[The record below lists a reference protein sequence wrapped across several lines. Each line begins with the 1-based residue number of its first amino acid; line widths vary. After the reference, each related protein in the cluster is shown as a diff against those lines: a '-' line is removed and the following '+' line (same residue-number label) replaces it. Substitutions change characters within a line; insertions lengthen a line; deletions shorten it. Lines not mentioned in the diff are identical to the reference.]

1 MKTKKDLFY
10 AAAAV
15 TFAVAA
21 VAYTFWGYFNLG
33 ATLSCLLF
41 LLLST
46 CYLADRTQKPG
57 VFSCLCGGLAL
68 FSSLVYTLSTDV
80 LFKFLG
86 IPLILGLTAI
96 YLSGLGANLRYWQG
110 GYKIIL
116 DIVRTLFILPLA
128 HLGTVMKNLFARAA
142 NKRPAKIW
150 AILLGVCAAFPILLI
165 VIPLLIRADAAFS
178 DLMLQLAENL
188 SDTLAQIILG
198 LLLAPFIIT
207 LLYSLK
213 KGLDKPCQAAEKTSK
228 IPSVNSVGVVS
239 FLSAICFCYLIYLF
253 SQLAYFFNG
262 FAGILPNS
270 WNVVDYAKRGFFE
283 ICVIAA
289 INLTVVFASSALVSR
304 RKAGI
309 LPVSV
314 KALNLFISF
323 FTLLLIA
330 TAQAKMV
337 MYIQDFGMT
346 RLRLLT
352 SLFMGLL
359 MLIYFAVILRLFIRR
374 FPYMKAII
382 IAGSVVFLAAWGLT
396 PIQKDI
402 NALVCEYNISAYT
415 KGELDSFD
423 LSYLSSLGSSS
434 TFYLIEIA
442 DDTAFPTEIREQA
455 RGILRQRAEE
465 KTADE
470 KGGLKSYNYIKSAE
484 AQALRHWTV
493 EHKKP

>member
-1 MKTKKDLFY
+1 
-10 AAAAV
+10 
-15 TFAVAA
+15 
-21 VAYTFWGYFNLG
+21 
-33 ATLSCLLF
+33 
-41 LLLST
+41 
-46 CYLADRTQKPG
+46 
-57 VFSCLCGGLAL
+57 
-68 FSSLVYTLSTDV
+68 
-80 LFKFLG
+80 
-86 IPLILGLTAI
+86 
-96 YLSGLGANLRYWQG
+96 
-110 GYKIIL
+110 
-116 DIVRTLFILPLA
+116 
-128 HLGTVMKNLFARAA
+128 
-142 NKRPAKIW
+142 
-150 AILLGVCAAFPILLI
+150 
-165 VIPLLIRADAAFS
+165 
-178 DLMLQLAENL
+178 
-188 SDTLAQIILG
+188 
-198 LLLAPFIIT
+198 
-207 LLYSLK
+207 
-213 KGLDKPCQAAEKTSK
+213 
-228 IPSVNSVGVVS
+228 
-239 FLSAICFCYLIYLF
+239 
-253 SQLAYFFNG
+253 
-262 FAGILPNS
+262 
-270 WNVVDYAKRGFFE
+270 
-283 ICVIAA
+283 
-289 INLTVVFASSALVSR
+289 
-304 RKAGI
+304 
-309 LPVSV
+309 
-314 KALNLFISF
+314 
-323 FTLLLIA
+323 
-330 TAQAKMV
+330 

-455 RGILRQRAEE
+455 RGILHQRAEE